1 MNDNNKLKFAGRMKR
16 YMIWPILLSALLI
29 AMNVAMYFIQVKAG
43 IWFTFCVGVYVVSAL
58 SLYFRSRPRILNE
71 MVTFAAEYGQVQK
84 RLLQELEIPYAVM
97 DQQGKLLW
105 VNLAF
110 TELTGKDKRYHKSVT
125 SVFPGIT
132 QEKLPKDG
140 GETELHITYEKRNFR
155 VLLRAVCID
164 ELLERSQV
172 LEAEESGCFI
182 QVMYLF
188 DETELNEYILK
199 CEDEKMVAGLLYLD
213 NYEEVMESI
222 EPVRRSLLAAL
233 VERKMN
239 QYFTRIDGVIRKL
252 EKDKYLLVMRRKSLE
267 ILKEKRF
274 DILEEVKAVNIGND
288 MAVTISIGIGYNA
301 DSYVKNSEY
310 ARIAIDLALG
320 RGGDQV
326 VMKDGESIQ
335 YFGGK
340 TQAVEK
346 NTRVKARVK
355 AHALK
360 EFMLSKDRIVVMGH
374 KNPDADSFGSAI
386 GIYRAAKTLNKT
398 AHIVLEG
405 QNNSI
410 RPLME
415 GFLNNPDYDDSM
427 FIDRHE
433 ARELVDENTLVVVVD
448 VNRPSYTECEDILYM
463 TKTIV
468 VLDHH
473 RQGSEVIRNAVLA
486 YVEPYAS
493 SACEMVA
500 EILQYFAD
508 GVRIR
513 NIEADSLYAGIMIDT
528 DNFQQK
534 TGVRTFEAAAFLR
547 RCGADVTRVRKLFR
561 ENMNDYRAK
570 GETISNA
577 EIFLDCFAISECP
590 GDYVDSPTVI
600 GSQAANELL
609 NVIGVKASF
618 VLTEYRGVIY
628 VSARAIDEVNVQ
640 IIMERMGGGGHL
652 NMAGCQLE
660 TGMNEAKRILK
671 DTLTEMLE
679 EGEI

>member
-43 IWFTFCVGVYVVSAL
+43 IWFTFCVGVYVVIAL

-97 DQQGKLLW
+97 DRQGKLLW

-326 VMKDGESIQ
+326 VMTDGESIQ

>member
-43 IWFTFCVGVYVVSAL
+43 IWFTFCVGVYVVIAL

-513 NIEADSLYAGIMIDT
+513 NIEADSLYACNMIDK

-561 ENMNDYRAK
+561 EYMNDYRAN

>member
-1 MNDNNKLKFAGRMKR
+1 MNDNNKLKFAGRLKR

-29 AMNVAMYFIQVKAG
+29 GMNVVMYFIHLNAG
-43 IWFTFCVGVYVVSAL
+43 LWFTVCVGVYVAVAL
-58 SLYFRSRPRILNE
+58 SIYFKSRPKLLNE
-71 MVTFAAEYGQVQK
+71 MITFAAEYGQVQK

-97 DQQGKLLW
+97 DRQGKLLW

-110 TELTGKDKRYHKSVT
+110 TELTGKDKQYHKSIT
-125 SVFPGIT
+125 SVFSGVT
-132 QEKLPKDG
+132 QEKFPKNEE
-140 GETELHITYEKRNFR
+140 ETEFHITYEKRNFR
-155 VLLRAVCID
+155 ALMKGMCID
-164 ELLERSQV
+164 ELLDSSEI
-172 LEAEESGCFI
+172 LEAQEDGCFI

-188 DETELNEYILK
+188 DETELNEFMRK

-233 VERKMN
+233 VERKLN
-239 QYFTRIDGVIRKL
+239 QYFSRFDGVIRKL

-267 ILKEKRF
+267 DLKEKRF
-274 DILEEVKAVNIGND
+274 DILEEVKTVNIGND
-288 MAVTISIGIGYNA
+288 MAMTISIGIGYNA
-301 DSYVKNSEY
+301 GSYIKNSEY
-310 ARIAIDLALG
+310 AQTAIDLALG

-326 VMKDGESIQ
+326 VMKDGENIQ

-360 EFMLSKDRIVVMGH
+360 EFMLSKERIVVMGH

-386 GIYRAAKTLNKT
+386 GIYRAARTLNKT
-398 AHIVLEG
+398 AHIVLEDS
-405 QNNSI
+405 NSSV

-415 GFLNNPDYDDSM
+415 GFLNNPDYDEDM
-427 FIDRHE
+427 FINRYE
-433 ARELVDENTLVVVVD
+433 ARELVDENTLVIVVD

-513 NIEADSLYAGIMIDT
+513 NIEADTLYAGIMIDT

-561 ENMNDYRAK
+561 ENFNDYRAK
-570 GETISNA
+570 GETIKNA
-577 EIFLDCFAISECP
+577 EIFMERFAISECP
-590 GDYVDSPTVI
+590 ADYVESPTVV
-600 GSQAANELL
+600 GSKAANELL

-618 VLTEYRGVIY
+618 VLTEYRGLIY
-628 VSARAIDEVNVQ
+628 ISARAIDEVNVQ
-640 IIMERMGGGGHL
+640 LIMERMGGGGHL

-660 TGMNEAKRILK
+660 MGLYEAKRALK
-671 DTLTEMLE
+671 ETLTEMLE
-679 EGEI
+679 EGVI